1 MQKRSELKMEIEEK
15 IKNSIRIEFMDYNG
29 NKHLY
34 YNEETP
40 DEQVKFIGFSM
51 GNFLKSVGWPE
62 ETVKE
67 VLKVVKD
74 NS

>member
-1 MQKRSELKMEIEEK
+1 MEIEER
-15 IKNSIRIEFMDYNG
+15 IKNSIKIEFIDYNG
-29 NKHLY
+29 NKHVY

-40 DEQVKFIGFSM
+40 SEQVKFVGFSM
-51 GNFLKSVGWPE
+51 ENFLKSIGWPE

-67 VLKVVKD
+67 VLEYIKD